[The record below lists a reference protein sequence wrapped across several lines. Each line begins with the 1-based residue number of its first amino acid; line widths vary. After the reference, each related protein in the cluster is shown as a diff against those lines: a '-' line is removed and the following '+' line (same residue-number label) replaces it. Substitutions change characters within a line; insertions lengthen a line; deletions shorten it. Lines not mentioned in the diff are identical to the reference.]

1 MIPKERPE
9 TGGREG
15 IINARDHYSL
25 TASDPSPFPGTLPP
39 HLLSLQATYPWKSG
53 VKKNKKPLRTRGC
66 LEASLGETSVQLPPP
81 VPLPWLT
88 IGHLADGDG

>member
-9 TGGREG
+9 TGGKEG
-15 IINARDHYSL
+15 LINVRDRCSL
-25 TASDPSPFPGTLPP
+25 ITSDLAPFPVTIPP
-39 HLLSLQATYPWKSG
+39 TPTFPPDHLSLEVRDEGEKSS
-53 VKKNKKPLRTRGC
+53 PLEHVHVLT
-66 LEASLGETSVQLPPP
+66 SLGEGGVQPPPP

>member
-15 IINARDHYSL
+15 LINVRDHYSL
-25 TASDPSPFPGTLPP
+25 ITSNPPPFPVPVSP
-39 HLLSLQATYPWKSG
+39 HLLSLQTTSPLKSCM
-53 VKKNKKPLRTRGC
+53 KEKKPKGC
-66 LEASLGETSVQLPPP
+66 LETSLGEGVVQLPPP